1 MSERA
6 RRVTGSEY
14 MLWARRDAQARFC
27 LASSGLKNFPLTELP
42 VRVEE
47 LELNRDSSY
56 GYGPLR
62 EALARK
68 SGVSVDAVVTTE
80 GTSMAN
86 HLAMAALVA
95 PGDEVLIEHPTYELL
110 LSLAEYLGAE
120 VKRFKR
126 REEDGF
132 ALNVEELAH
141 KVSPRTRLI
150 VLTNLHNPT
159 SVLTPNE
166 TLERV
171 AEIARGVGAYVLVDE
186 VYIDAL
192 FDDAPRSAFHLGE
205 EFITTGSLTK
215 VYGLGGLRCGWI
227 LAQPALAQRL
237 WRLNDLF
244 GVNPAHPS
252 ELLSCLALRNL
263 DYITGRARSILEANS
278 LLLNSFF
285 NSREELSW
293 TAHSFGTVSFPRL
306 KRGSADDLVKL
317 LSEKYETSVVPGRFF
332 EMPQHFRIGIGCDS
346 ETLKEG
352 LERLGLALDEVC
364 R

>member
-1 MSERA
+1 
-6 RRVTGSEY
+6 

-27 LASSGLKNFPLTELP
+27 LASSGVKSLPLTELP

-47 LELNRDSSY
+47 LELNRDGTY

-68 SGVSVDAVVTTE
+68 SGVDVEAVVTTE

-86 HLAMAALVA
+86 HLAMAATVA

-110 LSLAEYLGAE
+110 VRLAEYLGAE

-132 ALNVEELAH
+132 RVDPEELASTM
-141 KVSPRTRLI
+141 SPRTRLI

-159 SVLTPNE
+159 SALTSDE
-166 TLERV
+166 TLERL
-171 AEIARGVGAYVLVDE
+171 AEIARGVGAHILVDE
-186 VYIDAL
+186 VYLDAL
-192 FDDAPRSAFHLGE
+192 FDGAPRSAFHLGA

-227 LAQPALAQRL
+227 LAQPALAQRV

-244 GVNPAHPS
+244 GVNPAHPA
-252 ELLSCLALRNL
+252 ERLSCLALRNL
-263 DYITGRARSILEANS
+263 DSIAGRARSILEANTV
-278 LLLNSFF
+278 LLNSFF
-285 NSREELSW
+285 ESREELSW
-293 TAHSFGTVSFPRL
+293 TAHRFGTVSFPRL
-306 KRGSADDLVKL
+306 KRGSVDDLVRL
-317 LSEKYETSVVPGRFF
+317 LSVKYETSVVPGKFF

-352 LERLGLALDEVC
+352 LERLGLALEEVC